1 MILTLENYGY
11 NLAQIFVGFELKC
24 SVTFWLGR
32 EGSQFS
38 LGTFQLPT
46 IPVRNKKEYCGLE
59 NIHLLSLSFCSILSN
74 KY

>member
-32 EGSQFS
+32 EGVTVQ
-38 LGTFQLPT
+38 LGDLPAPYKSCEEQKRVLWFREHTF
-46 IPVRNKKEYCGLE
+46 IIFV
-59 NIHLLSLSFCSILSN
+59 ILFYS
-74 KY
+74 KQ